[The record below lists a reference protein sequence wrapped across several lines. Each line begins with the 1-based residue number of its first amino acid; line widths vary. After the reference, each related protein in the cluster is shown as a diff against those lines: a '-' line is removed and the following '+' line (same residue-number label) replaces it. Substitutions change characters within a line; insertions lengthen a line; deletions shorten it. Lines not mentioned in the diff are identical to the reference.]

1 MAGINFWL
9 ILTKEYTVRENWQLL
24 SSLIPWHSSYFIL
37 SRVQM
42 MHSGLKGCIECLR
55 LLLAPYMT
63 FWWIVKFGWKES
75 SYLESVADKSV
86 EKIHNQ
92 GEQSLKDSM
101 PQQSN
106 SDRVYAPIEY
116 TRTLEKA
123 YHFCW
128 DGHVQDIKYHPMPDI
143 PDYVCIAVKVLPSMH
158 KKWSVWC
165 DYCNSWINF
174 PCYHCLLFMSSWTV
188 RMLQSHYCYIV
199 LFGELCLLWI
209 ARWWTKQ
216 LHWLVTNMEPT
227 DEVTHT
233 K

>member
-1 MAGINFWL
+1 MAGTNFWL

-42 MHSGLKGCIECLR
+42 MHTGLKGCIECQK

-63 FWWIVKFGWKES
+63 LVDREIRMKRVKLSGECCWLKR
-75 SYLESVADKSV
+75 K
-86 EKIHNQ
+86 KIHNQ

-123 YHFCW
+123 YHFCR

-143 PDYVCIAVKVLPSMH
+143 ADCVCIAVKVLSSMH
-158 KKWSVWC
+158 KK
-165 DYCNSWINF
+165 
-174 PCYHCLLFMSSWTV
+174 
-188 RMLQSHYCYIV
+188 
-199 LFGELCLLWI
+199 
-209 ARWWTKQ
+209 
-216 LHWLVTNMEPT
+216 
-227 DEVTHT
+227 
-233 K
+233 